1 MALVEISTPPSRR
14 RNTALV
20 WLSLLA
26 VLACGSSPVGNAA
39 ELYSES
45 SVKAVYLYRFAG
57 YVEWPPETP
66 AHTRFTIVVMGDD
79 QVAEAL
85 SRLLP
90 QHPIGGQPAEVRVAR
105 HVAELAGA
113 QMIYVGE
120 NHRGDLRDAL
130 AAVEHRPV
138 LVVTGETDGLA
149 AGSAVNFVQ
158 ADNKIRFEISLDAA
172 TRAGLKI
179 SSQLLA
185 LAVRIQHG

>member
-1 MALVEISTPPSRR
+1 MALVTTSSPASRKGT
-14 RNTALV
+14 TAFA

-26 VLACGSSPVGNAA
+26 LLACGSLPVGNAA

-66 AHTRFTIVVMGDD
+66 AHTRFTIAVMGDD

-90 QHPIGGQPAEVRVAR
+90 QHSIRGQPAEVRVAHR
-105 HVAELAGA
+105 VADLAGA

-149 AGSAVNFVQ
+149 AGSVVNFVQ
-158 ADNKIRFEISLDAA
+158 DDNKIRFEISLDAA
-172 TRAGLKI
+172 TRVGLKI